1 MCDAAEF
8 KLGLALD
15 QATATNELYSSTGSS
30 SSHNNGMEGEVTS
43 SSAWFSVFGPKST
56 IVILIL
62 KRVFRQKILTEC
74 VCNLKNT
81 IGSS

>member
-1 MCDAAEF
+1 MRDATEF

-15 QATATNELYSSTGSS
+15 QATATNELYSSTDSS
-30 SSHNNGMEGEVTS
+30 SSHNNGMEGEATS
-43 SSAWFSVFGPKST
+43 SSAQFSVFGLKRT

-62 KRVFRQKILTEC
+62 KRVFRQKILIEC
-74 VCNLKNT
+74 VCDLKNT